1 MKKRLKITLAIFSFC
16 FLCVA
21 IIIIGYFT
29 NVIFPWERTKSIQ
42 EAIDMGGLSELP
54 IDAENIEIE
63 KRGSMFTR
71 QYIIEFNCT
80 EAEIEK
86 WIDKSKRLKNNIPKI
101 EGKTKIYEIYPGENG
116 AMGGKVKIEKSK
128 VSVNMSWS

>member
-1 MKKRLKITLAIFSFC
+1 MKKVLKITLAIFSFC

-54 IDAENIEIE
+54 IEAENIEIE

-71 QYIIEFNCT
+71 QYVIEFDCT

-101 EGKTKIYEIYPGENG
+101 EGKTKIYEIYPGEKG